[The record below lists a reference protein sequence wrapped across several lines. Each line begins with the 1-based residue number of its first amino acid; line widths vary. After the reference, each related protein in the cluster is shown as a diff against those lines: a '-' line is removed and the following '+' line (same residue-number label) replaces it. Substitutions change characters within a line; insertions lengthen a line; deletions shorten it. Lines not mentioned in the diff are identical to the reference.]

1 MGGPVAQLSPAVS
14 LHTLLTG
21 WQTGALAFVALA
33 VELVLAGWYVRAA
46 RRLRARGRRWSTW
59 RTVSFLSGT
68 VLVVLAAQSGLAS
81 YDDSVF
87 TVHVVQHLLLMNF
100 APILY
105 ALGAPMTLA
114 LQASSRRTQTVLL
127 KVLHHPVV
135 EVVTHPAVVVTMAS
149 ATMVV
154 YFLTPLYQL
163 SLEHPLLHDYAH
175 LHFLVSG
182 ALYWWLIVGLDPS
195 RWLLAHPRKLAMLA
209 VGIPVSAIMGIALT
223 GARTSVAPLF
233 HTVGDTHTGGSILW
247 VAGEL
252 TTLVAMGIVVG
263 QWMRYEERAALRADR
278 RADAEAAAEAAAMAA
293 PAAAAGV
300 AGAAPRGPGVASAGP
315 SADVSVEVEGRR
327 A

>member
-1 MGGPVAQLSPAVS
+1 MPPGTLSPAISV
-14 LHTLLTG
+14 HTLLTG
-21 WQTGALAFVALA
+21 WQTGPLALAALA
-33 VELVLAGWYVRAA
+33 MEVVVAGWYVQAA
-46 RRLRARGRRWSTW
+46 RRLAGRGRRWSGW
-59 RTVSFLSGT
+59 RTASFLAGT
-68 VLVVLAAQSGLAS
+68 LLVVVATQSGLAS

-87 TVHVVQHLLLMNF
+87 TMHVVQHLLLMNF

-114 LQASSRRTQTVLL
+114 LQSSSRRTQTVLL
-127 KVLHHPVV
+127 KILHHPVV
-135 EVVTHPAVVVTMAS
+135 EIVTHPAVVVTTAS
-149 ATMVV
+149 ATMIA

-182 ALYWWLIVGLDPS
+182 ALYWWLVVGLDPS
-195 RWLLAHPRKLAMLA
+195 RWQLAHPRKLAMLA

-223 GARTSVAPLF
+223 GARSSVAPLF
-233 HTVGDTHTGGSILW
+233 HTVADTHTGGSILW

-278 RADAEAAAEAAAMAA
+278 RADAGARADAPVEA
-293 PAAAAGV
+293 
-300 AGAAPRGPGVASAGP
+300 
-315 SADVSVEVEGRR
+315 EGRR
-327 A
+327 G

>member
-1 MGGPVAQLSPAVS
+1 MGIVSQLSPAVS
-14 LHTLLTG
+14 LHTLLTA
-21 WQTGALAFVALA
+21 WQTDALAFVALA
-33 VELVLAGWYVRAA
+33 VELLLAGWYVRAA
-46 RRLRARGRRWSTW
+46 QRLRARGRRWSSW
-59 RTVSFLSGT
+59 RTASFLSGT

-87 TVHVVQHLLLMNF
+87 TVHVVQHLVLMNF

-127 KVLHHPVV
+127 RILHHPVV
-135 EVVTHPAVVVTMAS
+135 EVLTHPAVVVTMAS
-149 ATMVV
+149 ATMIV

-163 SLEHPLLHDYAH
+163 SLEHPLLHDYTH

-182 ALYWWLIVGLDPS
+182 ALYWWLVVGLDPS
-195 RWLLAHPRKLAMLA
+195 RWHLAHPRKLAMLA
-209 VGIPVSAIMGIALT
+209 VGIPVSAILGVALT
-223 GARTSVAPLF
+223 GARASVAPLF
-233 HTVGDTHTGGSILW
+233 HTVADTHTGGSILW

-278 RADAEAAAEAAAMAA
+278 RADAEDAAAVAASGA
-293 PAAAAGV
+293 PAGAGPAAG
-300 AGAAPRGPGVASAGP
+300 AGP
-315 SADVSVEVEGRR
+315 DGPVDASVEVEGRR
-327 A
+327 AVGPHPV